1 MRGNHRRKGMEARNR
16 MVWARDY
23 TSMVFLRHRKQ
34 GRNCLGNQAYV
45 DTSLWGIC
53 LCHLYIIL
61 HCKYCRQ

>member
-23 TSMVFLRHRKQ
+23 TSMVFLRHREQ

-45 DTSLWGIC
+45 DTNQFMGGLLVSPI
-53 LCHLYIIL
+53 HYSAV
-61 HCKYCRQ
+61 